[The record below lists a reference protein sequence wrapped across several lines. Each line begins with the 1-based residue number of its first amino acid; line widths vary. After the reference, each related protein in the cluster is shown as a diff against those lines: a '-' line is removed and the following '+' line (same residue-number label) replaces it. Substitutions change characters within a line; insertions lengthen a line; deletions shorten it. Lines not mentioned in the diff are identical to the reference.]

1 MTAFADA
8 LSTLCLTQEDA
19 TNVLPSRD
27 PAIAPKLQLIK
38 DWARGKTRVPDD
50 VWHRLGDLFE
60 AVEQAADHIISD
72 QGERD
77 AGDAALPL
85 VVDVAAIGLPH
96 PSLRRA
102 AFVRARLVLG
112 PHLVREAK

>member
-19 TNVLPSRD
+19 TKVLPSRD
-27 PAIAPKLQLIK
+27 PAVAPKLQLIK
-38 DWARGKTRVPDD
+38 DWARGKTRVPND
-50 VWHRLGDLFE
+50 VWQRLGDLFE
-60 AVEQAADHIISD
+60 AVEQAADDIIAD

-77 AGDAALPL
+77 AGDATLPL
-85 VVDVAAIGLPH
+85 IVDVQAIDLPH
-96 PSLRRA
+96 ASLRKA

-112 PHLVREAK
+112 PHLVREAE